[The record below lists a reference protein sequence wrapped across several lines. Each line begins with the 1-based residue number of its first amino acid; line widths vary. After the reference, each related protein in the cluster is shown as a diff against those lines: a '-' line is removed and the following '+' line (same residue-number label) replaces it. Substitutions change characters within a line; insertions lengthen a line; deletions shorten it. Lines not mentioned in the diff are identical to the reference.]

1 MTGRQVSQYHLS
13 LKKKVINKVF
23 SKLFQF
29 LIMFALATMIYIIRH
44 HFTKKKK
51 EDKRAHR
58 RTKNTRP
65 YIIFGGIKG

>member
-1 MTGRQVSQYHLS
+1 MTAKSSFTQ
-13 LKKKVINKVF
+13 KKALKVINKVF

-51 EDKRAHR
+51 K
-58 RTKNTRP
+58 TKGHTDIP
-65 YIIFGGIKG
+65 KTLGPI

>member
-1 MTGRQVSQYHLS
+1 MTGRQVSQNHLS

-51 EDKRAHR
+51 KTEGHTDVPK
-58 RTKNTRP
+58 TLGP
-65 YIIFGGIKG
+65 I